1 MGEAFTY
8 VKNIFRDIGSWIYNL
23 LIKNYYCE
31 TVKKYFVN
39 ISRFSNKAFIT
50 PIATFEVISP
60 LLIPIAIIDGLARI
74 FDSGNRLFS
83 FFLEKIY
90 LTIKMIFGEES
101 FDVNEPI
108 LENEQDNQ
116 QNLNNQNNQN
126 IPQNQNNQN
135 NQNNHNNQQ
144 NQNNQNHEIFLN
156 QGGNV
161 INHNNIDQ
169 DLSENQPNNPNLEEG
184 QNQHILDGTQ
194 NLISTIGR
202 LIQDYRRFNFLNLQ
216 TYRYSFCLDPNI
228 DNEIINN
235 NDENN
240 NANIIRGNSM
250 VSSIAFRISNNAVEA
265 DFINEI
271 EYFSDLNIIK
281 KILERTIEELRGA
294 GFNPIIMED
303 MNDGNGERPVNLEDL
318 EDVSVIKMLI
328 PINRNQN

>member
-8 VKNIFRDIGSWIYNL
+8 VKNIFRDIGNWIYNQ

-31 TVKKYFVN
+31 TVKKYYVN
-39 ISRFSNKAFIT
+39 ISRFSKKAFIT
-50 PIATFEVISP
+50 GIATSVVISP

-101 FDVNEPI
+101 FDVNRPI
-108 LENEQDNQ
+108 LENEQNNQ

-126 IPQNQNNQN
+126 IPQNQN

-240 NANIIRGNSM
+240 NANIIRWNSM
-250 VSSIAFRISNNAVEA
+250 ASSIAFSISNLHNAVEA

-318 EDVSVIKMLI
+318 EEVSVIKMLI

>member
-1 MGEAFTY
+1 MGEAF
-8 VKNIFRDIGSWIYNL
+8 
-23 LIKNYYCE
+23 
-31 TVKKYFVN
+31 N
-39 ISRFSNKAFIT
+39 ISRFSNIAFIT
-50 PIATFEVISP
+50 GIAAPVVLSPI
-60 LLIPIAIIDGLARI
+60 LIPIAIIDGLARI
-74 FDSGNRLFS
+74 FDSRNRLFS
-83 FFLEKIY
+83 FSLERIY
-90 LTIKMIFGEES
+90 LTIEES

-108 LENEQDNQ
+108 LENEQNNQ

-126 IPQNQNNQN
+126 ILQNQNNQN

-144 NQNNQNHEIFLN
+144 NQNNQNNEIFLN

-169 DLSENQPNNPNLEEG
+169 DSSENQPNHPNLEEG
-184 QNQHILDGTQ
+184 QNQHIIDGTQ
-194 NLISTIGR
+194 NLISTIRR
-202 LIQDYRRFNFLNLQ
+202 LIQGYRRFNFLDPQ
-216 TYRYSFCLDPNI
+216 TYIYLFCLDPNI

-240 NANIIRGNSM
+240 NANIIRGYSM
-250 VSSIAFRISNNAVEA
+250 ASSITFRISNLHNAVEA

-271 EYFSDLNIIK
+271 EDFSDPNIIK
-281 KILERTIEELRGA
+281 KILERIIEELRRA